1 MVIWYDSWILLKL
14 SRLRWPVNSKSCP
27 PHEDPKKSSQYATMT
42 SAAATIL
49 LNCIPLECNLSCLLG
64 KWQQETAIFFP
75 LRGALT
81 RERKH
86 QLQSRGNRK
95 WRWHSSFVVFQP
107 YIESLQLVNACHY
120 SKETVS
126 RQLHSQ
132 KEKNI
137 ICRYPK
143 GEFQL
148 VSVLNEGVCVA
159 LYKFDGTAAC
169 CNVGS
174 MKCSQLS
181 TPKHSPISL
190 NLSLPHVVFLTMEEE
205 CEDDDNPFPSS
216 SAGGERKYP
225 HPTLVT
231 NCSNCTTEVFWKS
244 ILFKTWTSAI
254 WLKWKH
260 WLIYKSMM

>member
-1 MVIWYDSWILLKL
+1 
-14 SRLRWPVNSKSCP
+14 
-27 PHEDPKKSSQYATMT
+27 
-42 SAAATIL
+42 
-49 LNCIPLECNLSCLLG
+49 
-64 KWQQETAIFFP
+64 
-75 LRGALT
+75 
-81 RERKH
+81 
-86 QLQSRGNRK
+86 
-95 WRWHSSFVVFQP
+95 VVFQP

-120 SKETVS
+120 SKETVA

-132 KEKNI
+132 KEKTI

-169 CNVGS
+169 WNVGS

-205 CEDDDNPFPSS
+205 CEDDDNPSPQARQEEKENTPIPPSS
-216 SAGGERKYP
+216 PIVVTVLLKYFER
-225 HPTLVT
+225 
-231 NCSNCTTEVFWKS
+231 VFYS
-244 ILFKTWTSAI
+244 R
-254 WLKWKH
+254 H
-260 WLIYKSMM
+260 EPVQYD

>member
-27 PHEDPKKSSQYATMT
+27 PHEDPKKSSQYDISSRYYPVELYPTGMQ
-42 SAAATIL
+42 SVLSPRKMAARD
-49 LNCIPLECNLSCLLG
+49 SH
-64 KWQQETAIFFP
+64 IFP
-75 LRGALT
+75 SKGALT
-81 RERKH
+81 QERKH

>member
-1 MVIWYDSWILLKL
+1 MQSVLSPRKMEARDSHIFPSKGSSN
-14 SRLRWPVNSKSCP
+14 SRKKTPASKQR
-27 PHEDPKKSSQYATMT
+27 K
-42 SAAATIL
+42 
-49 LNCIPLECNLSCLLG
+49 
-64 KWQQETAIFFP
+64 QEVEVTLFICGFPAIH
-75 LRGALT
+75 
-81 RERKH
+81 RK
-86 QLQSRGNRK
+86 
-95 WRWHSSFVVFQP
+95 FA
-107 YIESLQLVNACHY
+107 LVNACHY
-120 SKETVS
+120 SKETVA

-181 TPKHSPISL
+181 TPKHSLISL
-190 NLSLPHVVFLTMEEE
+190 NLSLPHVVFLTMEE

-231 NCSNCTTEVFWKS
+231 NCSNCTTE
-244 ILFKTWTSAI
+244 LF
-254 WLKWKH
+254 
-260 WLIYKSMM
+260 